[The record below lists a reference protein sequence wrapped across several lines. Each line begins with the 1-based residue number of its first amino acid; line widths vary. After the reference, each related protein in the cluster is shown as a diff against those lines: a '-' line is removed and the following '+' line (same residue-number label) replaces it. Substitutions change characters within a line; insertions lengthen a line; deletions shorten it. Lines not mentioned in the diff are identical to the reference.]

1 MSNEVVE
8 KKSYPIE
15 KYWSLDQAKII
26 KNTIAPDLTDDEFV
40 VFAHICTKVNLDP
53 LAKQIYAIKRAGKL
67 CIQTGIDGFRLV
79 AERTGKYSPG
89 KDTEFLYNDNGFLV
103 GAKVY
108 VKKMTPDGTWHD
120 VSATAFL
127 KEYSSGKGLWAT
139 LPHVMIEK
147 CAEARALRRAFPA
160 DLSGLYTEDEM
171 EQADRKVD
179 PVSEVKAEPVIERIT
194 SAQHEELEKYLD
206 GNVSLRKN
214 ILGFLTSKYNI
225 THLSQMPKELFRHAI
240 KTAKEAYQKM
250 DDEVQEVSA

>member
-26 KNTIAPDLTDDEFV
+26 KNTIAPDLTADEFV

-89 KDTEFLYNDNGFLV
+89 KDTEFLYDDKGALI

-147 CAEARALRRAFPA
+147 AAESRCLRRCFPA
-160 DLSGLYTEDEM
+160 DLSGLYTDDEM
-171 EQADRKVD
+171 DQ
-179 PVSEVKAEPVIERIT
+179 SEVKVEKIEPVIESIT
-194 SAQHEELEKYLD
+194 SAQHEELEKYLE
-206 GNVSLRKN
+206 GNVDLRKN
-214 ILGFLTSKYNI
+214 ILSFLTSKYNV
-225 THLSQMPKELFRHAI
+225 THLSQMPKELFGHAV